1 MSKATVALGSYNNT
15 RNFYPADEL
24 WVIKQFPIKESVA
37 MVDGSLVAIEIVS
50 NTTTGKLKLAG
61 TENALGGDIIGILAE
76 PIATT
81 DTDYATAF
89 KMKSVWVPV
98 SNVSE
103 AFFSVGAGTFTTAD
117 VFKTVEIHTDSKS
130 LAVDTA
136 GKGARITQFIS
147 STTGKCQFSMPQTET
162 A

>member
-15 RNFYPADEL
+15 KNFYPADEL
-24 WVIKQFPIKESVA
+24 WALKQFPIKESVA
-37 MVDGSLVAIEIVS
+37 ITDGTLLAIEIVS
-50 NTTTGKLKLAG
+50 NTTTGKLVKAG
-61 TENALGGDIIGILAE
+61 TENALGADIIGILAE

-81 DTDYATAF
+81 DSDYATAF

-98 SNVSE
+98 SSISE
-103 AFFSVGAGTFTTAD
+103 AYFTVGTGTFTTAD
-117 VFKTVEIHTDSKS
+117 VFKTVEVHSDSKS

-136 GKGARITQFIS
+136 GKGARISAYIS
-147 STTGKCQFSMPQTET
+147 ATTGKCQFPMPKTET